1 MSYAVLHIMKAS
13 GTCNAIARHIER
25 TTQPDNAHPELRH
38 LNRDDF
44 IRYPDGVVGLGG
56 AIQHRLDNAG
66 LTRKIGKNQVLALN
80 VLMTS
85 DGDALRR
92 LADEGRLDDWVH
104 ASVGWAKQTFGED
117 NVVAAHLHM
126 DEQTPHLHVTV
137 VPIVTAERKK
147 KASEAKVTKRY
158 RTKPKEGP
166 RLSANDIMTREN
178 LISFQDTYA
187 EAMERFGLERGIR
200 GSEAR
205 HVDQHEYYRQCQ
217 IKKKD
222 LEQDVAGLS
231 AEKKQLDTETQSLE
245 KRKAELERGNRWIE
259 KTIVESKAANA
270 KIVKENIDLEKRK
283 TELEESN
290 SSLAATNTTLSNE
303 KKQLEV
309 DKKKVASEIADIE
322 ADKSKLIEERS
333 TYAEEAEAAKKEK
346 ETALQEAAE
355 AKAQRNANRK
365 DALSNLANRFTGNK
379 TKRLETELA
388 ECREEIRTLKS
399 RAEETDKAHSNRVW
413 DLKQQLDRQKEHEE
427 SIVRG
432 HQEAKDLIQR
442 FFPGVIELLPA
453 IRDCIQVRMSDNIIK
468 TLLDGKP
475 RQFKSGHTLYDPNEK
490 KDVEVGNV
498 DVQIKRDP
506 TDDNNFRLHLGGKRV
521 FQWFKEKWQD
531 LKQSVKRSFGIR

>member
-13 GTCNAIARHIER
+13 GSCNAIARHIER
-25 TTQPDNAHPELRH
+25 TTQPDNAHSELRH

-44 IRYPDGVVGLGG
+44 IKYPDGVDGLGE

-92 LADEGRLDDWVH
+92 LADEGRLDEWAQ

-147 KASEAKVTKRY
+147 KASEAKAKKRY
-158 RTKPKEGP
+158 RTKSKDGP
-166 RLSANDIMTREN
+166 RLSANDIMTRDN
-178 LISFQDTYA
+178 LTRFQDTYA

-217 IKKKD
+217 IRKKD

-245 KRKAELERGNRWIE
+245 KRKKELERGNRWMD
-259 KTIVESKAANA
+259 KTFAETKAANA
-270 KIVKENIDLEKRK
+270 EMTRQNCELEKRK
-283 TELEESN
+283 SELVKEN
-290 SSLAATNTTLSNE
+290 SSLVATNTTLSDE
-303 KKQLEV
+303 KRQLEA
-309 DKKKVASEIADIE
+309 DKNKVADEIADIE
-322 ADKSKLIEERS
+322 ADKSKLIDERS
-333 TYAEEAEAAKKEK
+333 AYAKETEAARKEK

-355 AKAQRNANRK
+355 AKVQRDSNRK
-365 DALSNLANRFTGNK
+365 DALSNLANRFTGSK
-379 TKRLETELA
+379 TKKLESELA
-388 ECREEIRTLKS
+388 QSREEVKTLKEQ
-399 RAEETDKAHSNRVW
+399 AERTSKTHSNEMWNLR
-413 DLKQQLDRQKEHEE
+413 QQLDRQKEHEE
-427 SIVRG
+427 SIIRG
-432 HQEAKDLIQR
+432 HNDVIAKIER
-442 FFPGVIELLPA
+442 YFPDTIAMIPALEECEQVGIPDSFARKLMDGGGRYLGNNVTLDYPEKREKIEVVA
-453 IRDCIQVRMSDNIIK
+453 GTTFKFIRDPSDNK
-468 TLLDGKP
+468 
-475 RQFKSGHTLYDPNEK
+475 FH
-490 KDVEVGNV
+490 
-498 DVQIKRDP
+498 
-506 TDDNNFRLHLGGKRV
+506 LHINGTRI
-521 FQWFKEKWQD
+521 FQWLKEQWQS
-531 LKQSVKRSFGIR
+531 LKQTVKRGLKLR